1 MKDAQKPDHVSLNTL
16 IGRLKEG
23 RFQVPNFQR
32 EFEWKPSDIR
42 DLMRSIFLDYYIGS
56 LLLWKGKKENFDAL
70 SCEPLYGYT
79 GDRNPEHIILDGQ
92 QRLTA
97 MYYAFLAPAKELPHK
112 SSRAIFYIRV
122 DKFMAEEYDQ
132 AFHYDWVTRNWKK
145 ILADRNIQFQE
156 HIFPLSIVGASGW
169 ELPNWVQEYEQ
180 FWRNEAETST
190 NGSSNGTAAEHAQNA
205 KAFGSYLKALTEQY
219 QIAYIELDRDLDIA
233 KVCDIFTQINS
244 KGVRLDA
251 FDLINALLTPKNLS
265 LKQMWHDA
273 RSKLEFVDTDRM
285 NVYVLQV
292 MSILRQTY
300 LSSKYL
306 YYLLPGQEK
315 PVRDGSGKLTK
326 QVLVSDSDDFKALW
340 NTAVKALESS
350 INQLR
355 QPQEFGAIAARF
367 LPYDAILPVFAALQ
381 AHVKS
386 LPPARRLDAQRKI
399 RHWYWASVFTNR
411 YSSAVESTS
420 ARDFLALKAWFDDD
434 DAQLPVLVEFNE
446 QFRNLDLRQETN
458 KGTAVYKGI
467 FNLFVLQGARDWMT
481 GNIPQHDELD
491 DHHIIP
497 QAWGKKHLKG
507 DSVHTILNRTP
518 LTAETN
524 RHVINDDL
532 PNKYLP
538 RMIRE
543 NGEQV
548 VRNVLESH
556 FISPAAQAILM
567 RDPFTSED
575 FDAFI
580 AERNRTIQ
588 DAIENLLIKER
599 LDLEPHLRELDSQVE
614 QVELALRQLIVTAL
628 GNDSAKLPQQVFRKT
643 DERIA
648 SALRKNPGLDG
659 DQMRTLAG
667 RLEHADLRELQD
679 TIMNNGLWSL
689 FEQRFVSKDTLN
701 LRFGQLAE
709 LRNGIRHSRSVNEIV
724 RKEGEAA
731 ILWFKQVLGIQ

>member
-420 ARDFLALKAWFDDD
+420 ARDFLALRAWFDDD